1 MTPRSPVRLVLALGT
16 ALGLLG
22 LLLVAIIL
30 TDTLINIWHNLR
42 EGPLWLQAG
51 VAIVLVLFFLLSGWL
66 VWHVSRP
73 APKRASE
80 REAPRDREGIE
91 QQLERAKAQ
100 GLGTQAAEMELAR
113 LARRRAAGRIEVAFF
128 GEISTGKSSL
138 IRALLPDAMVETS
151 VLGGT
156 TREIT
161 EYHWHS
167 PAGDELVL
175 RDMPGLQEV
184 GGELDPMARD
194 EALRAHVVIYV
205 VDGDLTRTQAQA
217 LEQLLKLGKP
227 TLVAL
232 NKTDRLSPAELEQVV
247 ARLQARVH
255 RLGEAEVVPVS
266 AGAVVTAIR
275 RLPDGREEEVEHRLP
290 PQVEALQLA
299 LQRLIDSHAETLEQ
313 LRDSTVFVLVQRRLD
328 QALAAHRRE
337 QARGIVSSH
346 AKKAVVG
353 AVAAMTPGTD
363 LVIQGYLASRMIKAL
378 ADLYEVPVRKVDIEL
393 LLELIQQ
400 HVKTQVTLVL
410 AVAGNAFKAFPGVG
424 TLAGGAL
431 HAVAYGMLFDALGK
445 SLAQSLASRGEL
457 HPLQVADGFEEQLG
471 EDIKGS
477 AARYARLVLE
487 QLGKPRD

>member
-22 LLLVAIIL
+22 LLLVAILL

-42 EGPLWLQAG
+42 EGPLWLQTG
-51 VAIVLVLFFLLSGWL
+51 VATVLVLFFMLSGWL
-66 VWHVSRP
+66 VWRVSQP
-73 APKRASE
+73 APKGMPE
-80 REAPRDREGIE
+80 REVPTDREGVE
-91 QQLERAKAQ
+91 QRLAQAKAQ
-100 GLGTQAAEMELAR
+100 GLETQAAETELAR
-113 LARRRAAGRIEVAFF
+113 LAQRRAAGRIEVAFF

-138 IRALLPDAMVETS
+138 IRALLPEAKIETN

-156 TREIT
+156 TREVA

-175 RDMPGLQEV
+175 RDMPGLEEV
-184 GGELDPMARD
+184 GGELDPVARD

-205 VDGDLTRTQAQA
+205 VEGDLTRTQAQA
-217 LEQLLKLGKP
+217 LEQLLRLGKP

-247 ARLQARVH
+247 ARLQERVDQ
-255 RLGEAEVVPVS
+255 LGEAEVVPVS

-275 RLPDGREEEVEHRLP
+275 RLPDGREEAVERHLP
-290 PQVEALQLA
+290 VQVEALQVA
-299 LQRLIDSHAETLEQ
+299 LQRLIDSHGEMLEQ
-313 LRDSTVFVLVQRRLD
+313 LRDSTVFVLVQRHLD

-337 QARGIVSSH
+337 QARHIVSSH
-346 AKKAVVG
+346 AKKAVLG
-353 AVAAMTPGTD
+353 AMAAMTPGSD
-363 LVIQGYLASRMIKAL
+363 LVIQGYLASRMVKAL

-410 AVAGNAFKAFPGVG
+410 AVAGNAFKAFPGAG

-431 HAVAYGMLFDALGK
+431 HAVAYGLLFDALGK

-487 QLGKPRD
+487 QIGKRQD